1 MNFIMK
7 QSLWLFGGRV
17 MFRYSVSSK
26 LCEGN
31 MTRNA
36 FYWIQDRPVSCGI
49 FPPFLIAGQTGN
61 VVHASHG
68 SALNFHYFS
77 VYFLFPGEEVKKKLD
92 VRIRDENRDLNY
104 VTRCRYTH
112 FTSSMNQPE
121 NGWYRYIQFSTVRDA
136 QRGKLSISQWK
147 LPFQP

>member
-61 VVHASHG
+61 VVHAS
-68 SALNFHYFS
+68 LRWIFIIFQFIFFFR
-77 VYFLFPGEEVKKKLD
+77 VKKWKKKLD